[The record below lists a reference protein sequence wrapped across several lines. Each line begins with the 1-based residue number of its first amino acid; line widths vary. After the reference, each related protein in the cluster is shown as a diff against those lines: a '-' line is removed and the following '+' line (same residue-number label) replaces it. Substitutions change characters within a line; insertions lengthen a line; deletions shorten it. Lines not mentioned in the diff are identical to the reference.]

1 MASMDGGAAAAARA
15 DGGRPRWRMPYVNGR
30 QTDRKDVIF
39 EGASRAGRSRA
50 AASKEKR

>member
-1 MASMDGGAAAAARA
+1 MAGRRARA
-15 DGGRPRWRMPYVNGR
+15 RGWRERWRMPYVNGR
-30 QTDRKDVIF
+30 QTDRQDVVF